1 MFKQKFPLKPGVYW
15 FLNKSG
21 KVIYVGKAKNLKHR
35 ILSYRK
41 VTADA
46 IRTQTMLT
54 RAVKLKWR
62 PTDSEWEALLVE
74 AELIKLHQPHYNV
87 LLKDDKSPLY
97 IIFTKEDYPR
107 VLTARRQDVSGDYYG
122 PYPSGWQ
129 AKRLLSWLRHLFP
142 FCNATLTQKRKHE
155 ACFYYH
161 LKLCPGACV
170 GQISPTAYRQSLTK
184 LKLLLSGKKK
194 TLIRELKKEIRELSR
209 DQKFEQAIEVR
220 DQLTAL
226 TMTTPSLPGPEL
238 NLPILESDR
247 HLDQTKHLRHLLKP
261 IAALPS
267 DYQLSRIE
275 AYDIS
280 NLQGRQATG
289 SMVVFINGR
298 PAKEEYRLF
307 KIRTVPAANDPAM
320 IKEVIARRV
329 KHREWGLP
337 NLMII
342 DGGRTQLTAAIS
354 VLPWDI
360 PIVGIAK
367 HPDKLVVYNRNSHK
381 FERLSLPSQNP
392 ATKLIQALRD
402 ESHRFAKK
410 YHHKLRAQLLH
421 Q

>member
-1 MFKQKFPLKPGVYW
+1 MFKQKFPNNPGVYW
-15 FLNKSG
+15 FLDSKG
-21 KVIYVGKAKNLKHR
+21 KVLYVGKAKNLKQR
-35 ILSYRK
+35 VLSYRRIS
-41 VTADA
+41 ASA
-46 IRTQTMLT
+46 IRTQTMLLKAK
-54 RAVKLKWR
+54 RLKWR
-62 PTDSEWEALLVE
+62 STDSEWEALLVE
-74 AELIKLHQPHYNV
+74 AELIKLHQPSYNV

-97 IIFTKEDYPR
+97 IIFTKEEFPR
-107 VLTARRQDVSGDYYG
+107 VLTVRRHDVSGDYYG

-129 AKRLLSWLRHLFP
+129 AKRLLNWLRHLFP
-142 FCNATLTQKRKHE
+142 FCNATPVQKRKHQ

-161 LKLCPGACV
+161 LKLCPGACIGAV
-170 GQISPTAYRQSLTK
+170 SPVDYRQQLTK

-194 TLIRELKKEIRELSR
+194 TLVKQLKREIRQLSKA
-209 DQKFEQAIEVR
+209 QKFEQAVLVR

-226 TMTTPSLPGPEL
+226 TMTTPQTPGPEL
-238 NLPILESDR
+238 NLPILEADR

-261 IAALPS
+261 IAALPA

-280 NLQGRQATG
+280 NLLGQQATG

-320 IKEVIARRV
+320 IKEIISRRV
-329 KHREWGLP
+329 RHNDWDMP

-342 DGGRTQLTAAIS
+342 DGGRTQLQAALS

-360 PIVGIAK
+360 PIAGIAK
-367 HPDKLVVYNRNSHK
+367 HPDKLVVYNRNRQK
-381 FERLSLPSQNP
+381 FERLTLPPQNP

-410 YHHKLRAQLLH
+410 YHHQLRSQLFH
-421 Q
+421 